1 MSVCSSACS
10 VRLLGKL
17 ERLKIHFRSNL
28 LPYYRFQTISPAPTT
43 PKPYH
48 GPSIAHT
55 APSVM
60 DISKEE
66 FESLY
71 GQAGQEVLAEDARFL
86 YEGEFV
92 DSPGTRERIR
102 DAALELGL
110 GFELQE
116 FQVSVNCHLS
126 IILRS

>member
-1 MSVCSSACS
+1 
-10 VRLLGKL
+10 
-17 ERLKIHFRSNL
+17 
-28 LPYYRFQTISPAPTT
+28 
-43 PKPYH
+43 
-48 GPSIAHT
+48 
-55 APSVM
+55 M

-71 GQAGQEVLAEDARFL
+71 GQAGQEVLADDARFL
-86 YEGEFV
+86 YEGKFV
-92 DSPGTRERIR
+92 DTPGTRERIR